1 MSTLARKTW
10 RRDALKTICA
20 ASLAAACLLWSAG
33 AVYAGDAVK
42 AAAKDKTSA
51 KDKRFIQQA
60 SENCVFELQFGR
72 LTQQQTRNSEIKE
85 LAQKIVQDYTQASQK
100 LDTLAQSLGITL
112 DSKLNDQA
120 AASLDKIAA
129 MSGQDFDRAALGE
142 MIKVQ
147 ESTVRLLEDQS
158 KEAKN
163 KAVQQFASDALSD
176 VQDDVYQTVLLYSE
190 FKRVAQNPLPGI
202 VPKL

>member
-1 MSTLARKTW
+1 MFMSTLARISSTV
-10 RRDALKTICA
+10 DALRTICA
-20 ASLAAACLLWSAG
+20 SGLAAACLFLPAK

-42 AAAKDKTSA
+42 TSA
-51 KDKRFIQQA
+51 KDKHFIQQA

-72 LTQQQTRNSEIKE
+72 LTQQQTRNNEIKQ

-163 KAVQQFASDALSD
+163 KALQQLAADLLSD
-176 VQDDVYQTVLLYSE
+176 VQDDVFQTVLLYSE